1 MNVVFK
7 FLTILLFAAAF
18 GWSRDFMGL
27 PVEDDVSDS
36 DMSMPNFVVGG
47 GISLAY
53 YLRGFDGTVDV
64 DAEYRLHRLH
74 AIGIHGGLSFA
85 GEFIETGLDWRW
97 YFKGALIQA
106 GHDDFL
112 HFSASVFCM
121 EHFDEWFFSPAV
133 EFGYGRDILFFK
145 KTELLGR
152 IEVQASYLLGEPV
165 SKMNDRLPVEESGRL
180 IVNIRFSLLFF

>member
-7 FLTILLFAAAF
+7 SFLILLLAVAF

-27 PVEDDVSDS
+27 PVEDEVSDS
-36 DMSMPNFVVGG
+36 DMSMPGFVVGG
-47 GISLAY
+47 GLSLAY

-64 DAEYRLHRLH
+64 DAEYRIHRLH
-74 AIGIHGGLSFA
+74 SLGLHGGISIA
-85 GEFIETGLDWRW
+85 GEFVETGLDWRW
-97 YFKGALIQA
+97 YFKGALIQT

-112 HFSASVFCM
+112 H
-121 EHFDEWFFSPAV
+121 FSPAV

-165 SKMNDRLPVEESGRL
+165 TKMNDRLLVDESGRL